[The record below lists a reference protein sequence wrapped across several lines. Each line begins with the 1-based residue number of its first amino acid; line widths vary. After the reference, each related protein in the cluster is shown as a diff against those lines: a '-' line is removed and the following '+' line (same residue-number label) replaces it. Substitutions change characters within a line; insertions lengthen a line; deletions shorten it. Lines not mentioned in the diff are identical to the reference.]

1 MRWLSKP
8 EGLQA
13 RYAGSLLLVALL
25 AGCASTPPVSEA
37 PTSDLLMDCPA
48 PAVRVKTNG
57 EMADTLS
64 KYRTAL
70 KECNDD
76 KAALREFY
84 KEK

>member
-1 MRWLSKP
+1 MRWLS
-8 EGLQA
+8 
-13 RYAGSLLLVALL
+13 SLVVVLLL
-25 AGCASTPPVSEA
+25 AGCATTPPVYEA
-37 PTSDLLMDCPA
+37 PSSDLLMDCPA

-84 KEK
+84 KTQ

>member
-1 MRWLSKP
+1 MGSL
-8 EGLQA
+8 
-13 RYAGSLLLVALL
+13 YAGILCACVALT
-25 AGCASTPPVSEA
+25 GCASTPPVSEQ